1 MMRATKRALTQRL
14 ARAAAA
20 LRAFAR
26 GFTGMQAP
34 LPRDAHGARAHL
46 CRKGEGRTPCC

>member
-1 MMRATKRALTQRL
+1 MKRAITSALT
-14 ARAAAA
+14 RAAAA

-34 LPRDAHGARAHL
+34 LPRDAHGAREHL
-46 CRKGEGRTPCC
+46 CRKGGPNRTPCC